1 VEQSQ
6 RQAFGGQGQS
16 GVNEEAEVL
25 GVGQLPQAAVAC
37 RAGKVDVGGVL
48 SHQKDTGVTIGQID
62 RRTGVGVVDVVG
74 IDVGVVEETVG
85 GIGGGKVAR
94 GGGDAVAG

>member
-1 VEQSQ
+1 
-6 RQAFGGQGQS
+6 
-16 GVNEEAEVL
+16 
-25 GVGQLPQAAVAC
+25 
-37 RAGKVDVGGVL
+37 
-48 SHQKDTGVTIGQID
+48 
-62 RRTGVGVVDVVG
+62 VGVVDVVG